1 MTLNTKSEIFQIN
14 IPLIAHL
21 QADKFR
27 RYQSQGSK
35 AQQVYLNTLAVST
48 VNSYLNLMGW
58 STSLEHSDS
67 WNPIAQVM
75 MDVADLQIPGYGK
88 LECRVVLSGD
98 TKVTIPPEVWSERI
112 GYVVV
117 MLDKS
122 LKIGTVL
129 GFVRQVNQE
138 ELPLDQLISLTK
150 FPTYLS
156 QQKRATPIQVASLS
170 SWITGALAQ
179 GWQQLDE
186 LFAPPIAMNFR
197 SQQEL
202 VKSPEYLDSPEVSRV
217 KLVQLGQNTNQTIA
231 LILNIQPQSKS
242 EFNVSVRVC
251 NQQYDNYLP
260 EGLELV
266 IVDQI
271 NRPIMIAQASETETI
286 EFFFSGE
293 LGEKFSVEVSLD
305 EQCEVERFI
314 I

>member
-242 EFNVSVRVC
+242 EFNVSVKVC

>member
-202 VKSPEYLDSPEVSRV
+202 VKSPEYLDSPETSRV

-271 NRPIMIAQASETETI
+271 NRPVMIAQASETETI

>member
-1 MTLNTKSEIFQIN
+1 MILNTKSEIFHIN
-14 IPLIAHL
+14 IPLFAHI

-35 AQQVYLNTLAVST
+35 AKQVYLNTLAVST
-48 VNSYLNLMGW
+48 VNSYLNSIGW
-58 STSLEHSDS
+58 STSLEDSDS

-88 LECRVVLSGD
+88 LECRVVLAGQ
-98 TKVTIPPEVWSERI
+98 TTVTIPAEVWSERI
-112 GYVVV
+112 GYMVV
-117 MLDKS
+117 MLDQS
-122 LKIGTVL
+122 LKVATVL
-129 GFVRQVNQE
+129 GFVTQVNQA
-138 ELPLDQLISLTK
+138 ELPLAQLESLEK

-156 QQKRATPIQVASLS
+156 QQKRAAPLQIASLS
-170 SWITGALAQ
+170 SWIAGALAQ

-197 SQQEL
+197 SRQEL
-202 VKSPEYLDSPEVSRV
+202 AESPESPPSLEISRV
-217 KLVQLGQNTNQTIA
+217 KLVQLGQDVNQTIA

-242 EFNVSVRVC
+242 EYHVSVRVC
-251 NQQYDNYLP
+251 NRKHDDYLP

-271 NRPIMIAQASETETI
+271 NRPVMIAQASETETI

-305 EQCEVERFI
+305 EQSQVERFVI
-314 I
+314 

>member
-21 QADKFR
+21 QANKFR

-75 MDVADLQIPGYGK
+75 MNVADLQIPGYGK
-88 LECRVVLSGD
+88 LECRVVLSGE

-117 MLDKS
+117 MLDES
-122 LKIGTVL
+122 LKIGSVL

-271 NRPIMIAQASETETI
+271 NRPVMIAQASETETI

>member
-271 NRPIMIAQASETETI
+271 NRPVMIAQASETETI

>member
-21 QADKFR
+21 QANKFR

-75 MDVADLQIPGYGK
+75 MNVADLQIPGYGK

-117 MLDKS
+117 MLDES
-122 LKIGTVL
+122 LKIGSVL

-271 NRPIMIAQASETETI
+271 NRPVMIAQASETETI